1 MQHRG
6 DMADFDAQAPATDS
20 SDDELL
26 AVEAVPMKDR
36 FEAQISEESDVSTA
50 CSREEEFVQQCAEID
65 ALATKAVGE
74 SSIREALGT
83 ALAGAQVSVSI
94 ADPRSPDVGLIAVSD
109 AFLAMTGY
117 DRQEVIGKNCRF
129 LSTGCTPSSE
139 DIFRLRMACETG
151 APFTGVLMNCRKNGE
166 FFFNLLDLRGLT
178 VARNNVT
185 GKELWFLVGI
195 QADVTDCIEL
205 SEDFERARFSDVG
218 PLDHMQQV
226 ASSIRANLADKL
238 SALAVSAAMRS
249 SAFEGV
255 KLEDASKDSDPEA
268 WCLLPSPIWKKE
280 PSLPG
285 RRSGTTARSPLESG
299 LPSISVKQPLEF
311 LAVASVSTAAWLCL
325 GSFFYFVSCQK

>member
-1 MQHRG
+1 
-6 DMADFDAQAPATDS
+6 MASSSMTLLRTVRLRAAPVLARRAQS
-20 SDDELL
+20 SVAMLTM
-26 AVEAVPMKDR
+26 AR
-36 FEAQISEESDVSTA
+36 NS
-50 CSREEEFVQQCAEID
+50 
-65 ALATKAVGE
+65 
-74 SSIREALGT
+74 
-83 ALAGAQVSVSI
+83 
-94 ADPRSPDVGLIAVSD
+94 
-109 AFLAMTGY
+109 AFLSHLASEVEGMKSAGTSHHWSA
-117 DRQEVIGKNCRF
+117 RQRGNRQQF
-129 LSTGCTPSSE
+129 FGPCTPSSE